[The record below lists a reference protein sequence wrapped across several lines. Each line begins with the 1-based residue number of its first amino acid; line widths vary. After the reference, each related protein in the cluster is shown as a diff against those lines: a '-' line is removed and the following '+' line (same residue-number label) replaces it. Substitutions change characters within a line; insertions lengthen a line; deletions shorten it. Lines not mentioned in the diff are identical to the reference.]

1 MFRHLKQHHIG
12 CLVESINS
20 FKMENKDIWIEKD
33 YSEIFAIE
41 MQDVK
46 VCFIYNTGGVFIELV
61 EPGIQN
67 KPLIKMLAKGFSY
80 YHLAFSSQSYEDSV
94 NNFKKAGCHQL
105 SEFSSEAFAGK
116 RCSFFYHTQLKLIE
130 LIEDCY

>member
-12 CLVESINS
+12 CLVKSIDS
-20 FKMENKDIWIEKD
+20 FKTENKDIWIAKD
-33 YSEIFAIE
+33 YSEVFTIE

-46 VCFIYNTGGVFIELV
+46 VCFIHNTGGVLIELV

-67 KPLIKMLAKGFSY
+67 KPLIKMLAKGVSY
-80 YHLAFSSQSYEDSV
+80 YHLAFISESYEDSI
-94 NNFKKAGCHQL
+94 NNFKNAGCHQL

-116 RCSFFYHTQLKLIE
+116 RCSFFYHSQLKLIG
-130 LIEDCY
+130 LIENYY